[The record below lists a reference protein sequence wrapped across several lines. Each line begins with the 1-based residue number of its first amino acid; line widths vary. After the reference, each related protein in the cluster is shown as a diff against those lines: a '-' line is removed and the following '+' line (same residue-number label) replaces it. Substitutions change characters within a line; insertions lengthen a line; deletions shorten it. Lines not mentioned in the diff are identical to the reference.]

1 MPSVIY
7 AVFQLEALYA
17 EGHILALYTE
27 CSNAECRYAECR
39 YAECRFT
46 ECRGAKINRKSLF
59 ELKDRSNTEG
69 HACIASF
76 TWMWF
81 AALPQQGN
89 LAEGEGSVPLTSSLY
104 SR

>member
-1 MPSVIY
+1 MPRVIY
-7 AVFQLEALYA
+7 AVFHLEALYA

-27 CSNAECRYAECR
+27 CSNAVCR
-39 YAECRFT
+39 YAECRFA